1 MKEVEKIKWGI
12 VGLGR
17 ISDLFVT
24 DLLLVKEAEAY
35 AVASR
40 SQEKA
45 DAFAQKF
52 GAKRAYGSYD
62 DLFND
67 PNVDI
72 IYIGTP
78 HDSHAELSVRAIES
92 GKHVLCEKPV
102 ALNQNQAKRMIEV
115 SKDHQRFFMEAFWS
129 RFNPSIKEAKRQVEE
144 GVIGEIR
151 YINAD
156 FAFYVEIP
164 EGSRMTNML
173 LGGGSLLDMGVYPL
187 FLSYLLLGT
196 PKEVLA
202 SANFFKSG
210 ADKQTSMIL
219 HYDHAQ
225 AVLHSSFVSPSNMV
239 ATISGSE
246 GRINLNSVWH
256 ETQSY
261 SLIKNNHKVDY
272 HFPTKGKGF
281 TYEIEEC
288 HKCIREN
295 QVESD
300 LWSHQDS
307 LNLISIV
314 DEVRNQ
320 TGLKYPRE

>member
-24 DLLLVKEAEAY
+24 DLALVETAEVH

-62 DLFND
+62 DIFND
-67 PNVDI
+67 PSVDF

-78 HDSHAELSVRAIES
+78 HDSHTELSIRAIES

-102 ALNQNQAKRMIEV
+102 ALNKKQTERMIGA
-115 SKDHQRFFMEAFWS
+115 SKKHQKFFMEAFWS
-129 RFNPSIKEAKRQVEE
+129 RFNPSIKEAKRQVDE

-164 EGSRMTNML
+164 KGSRMTNMQ

-187 FLSYLLLGT
+187 FLSYLLLGM
-196 PKEVLA
+196 PKKVLA
-202 SANFFKSG
+202 SANFFESG

-225 AVLHSSFVSPSNMV
+225 AVLHSSFISPSNMV
-239 ATISGSE
+239 ATISGKD

-256 ETQSY
+256 ESQSY
-261 SLIKNNHKVDY
+261 SLIKNNHQVDY
-272 HFPTKGKGF
+272 YHPTKGKGF

-295 QVESD
+295 KIESD

-320 TGLKYPRE
+320 TGLKYPTE